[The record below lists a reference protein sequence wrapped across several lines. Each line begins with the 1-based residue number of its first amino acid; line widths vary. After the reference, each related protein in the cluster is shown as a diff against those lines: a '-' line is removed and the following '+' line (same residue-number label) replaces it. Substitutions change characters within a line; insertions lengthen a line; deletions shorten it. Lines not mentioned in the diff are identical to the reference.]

1 MKSFITTECVGYGH
15 PDKIADQI
23 SDSLLDG
30 YIRKDSTSKVA
41 IETMVKDNIVV
52 LGGEVTSS
60 ATIDTDKTV
69 REVFSNIIFSNEH
82 NLKPENI
89 KIINLIGKQSP
100 EINKGVFKED
110 GEIGSGDQG
119 IMFGYATNETDNYMP
134 VGMYVARK
142 LVNMVCDLYPNMLG
156 PDCKSQ
162 VTIENECNKSRIHT
176 ILISTQHNT
185 NISLDEVKELLVN
198 SIYGNKMDLSSN
210 IYKLIDCNTIIKIN
224 PAGSWNIGGP
234 ISDCGMTGRK
244 IVVDQYGPYCPVGGG
259 GFSGKDYSKTDRT
272 AAYSARYIAKNI
284 VSSGV
289 LDRCTI
295 ELSYTIGES
304 KPTSIRIEGVKNNE
318 RIILDEIITAKI
330 TSLFPLTPI
339 EISNKFDLKNVEYKK
354 LSKYGHFGNDY
365 LPWEQLDKVEEIKKI
380 II

>member
-259 GFSGKDYSKTDRT
+259 AFCFEGNTLVK
-272 AAYSARYIAKNI
+272 
-284 VSSGV
+284 
-289 LDRCTI
+289 
-295 ELSYTIGES
+295 IGN
-304 KPTSIRIEGVKNNE
+304 G
-318 RIILDEIITAKI
+318 
-330 TSLFPLTPI
+330 
-339 EISNKFDLKNVEYKK
+339 EYKK
-354 LSKYGHFGNDY
+354 IKDIKEGDEVFTVNETTNQIEVKTVNKLFKKSKEDSYNLLELVLENGDI
-365 LPWEQLDKVEEIKKI
+365 IKITENHEVKTNRGWVMAKDLCESDDI
-380 II
+380 IDLNSFLK